1 MAIWSIAENICD
13 ERGGEGMAPAATGQS
28 SRDSKIYLIKH
39 ENMSF

>member
-1 MAIWSIAENICD
+1 MWSIVKSTGD